1 MFQNIN
7 RGTEWTQWDPQHFA
21 DFTAKYG
28 KVDLVLYRTPWP
40 WLTIVHKDIV
50 GNISVDDY
58 RRTMDVISQQFQPRL
73 GVIMA
78 TSAVNNNAVRDG
90 FVRLRKD
97 NEVVR
102 TFVNSYSP
110 PVDGGV
116 QNLVLMDWEKL
127 TDALI
132 VANAEMQSIP
142 AERAFNHYVTGEA
155 VPEAHMHSPEGN
167 RYFFPQLTAMA
178 CAGTAEL
185 SDENRVGTCPA
196 HKRGLVSPDGMHFCS
211 STSGPRTAG
220 GFVCLTKCILA
231 KENAKRRG
239 DNRAKQFSDLQ
250 LCQDRCNR
258 VFMSMDSSYADGYVH
273 LFGERPGV
281 DLEKD
286 VTAIER

>member
-1 MFQNIN
+1 
-7 RGTEWTQWDPQHFA
+7 
-21 DFTAKYG
+21 
-28 KVDLVLYRTPWP
+28 
-40 WLTIVHKDIV
+40 
-50 GNISVDDY
+50 
-58 RRTMDVISQQFQPRL
+58 MDVIFQQFQPRL

-110 PVDGGV
+110 PADPDAGV

-155 VPEAHMHSPEGN
+155 VPEAHMYSPEGN

-185 SDENRVGTCPA
+185 TDENRVGTCPA
-196 HKRGLVSPDGMHFCS
+196 HKRGLGESFAIRILEGS
-211 STSGPRTAG
+211 SIFGSLLDVT
-220 GFVCLTKCILA
+220 LTC
-231 KENAKRRG
+231 
-239 DNRAKQFSDLQ
+239 
-250 LCQDRCNR
+250 
-258 VFMSMDSSYADGYVH
+258 FMSFSIETSSYCSFARRH
-273 LFGERPGV
+273 AFLQ
-281 DLEKD
+281 
-286 VTAIER
+286 